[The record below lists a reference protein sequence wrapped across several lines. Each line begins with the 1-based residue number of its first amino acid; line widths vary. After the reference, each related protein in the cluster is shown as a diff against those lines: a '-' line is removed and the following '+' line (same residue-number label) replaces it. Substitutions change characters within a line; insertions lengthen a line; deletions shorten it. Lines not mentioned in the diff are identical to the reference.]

1 MKKKFL
7 IIGSLFFALGIL
19 FISRP
24 AYAALNLGS
33 DMTKQAAERAGY
45 NPNADETT
53 LAETIGSIIK
63 TVLSTVG
70 VVFLALMVYAGFLWM
85 TARGESE
92 QVDKAQ
98 DIIRAAI
105 IGMIITV
112 ASYSITAF
120 IVPRVVEKAGG
131 SPQAKVPAAAPP
143 AVPPVAP

>member
-1 MKKKFL
+1 MRKKILVLASLLFVL
-7 IIGSLFFALGIL
+7 GVLSVSGS
-19 FISRP
+19 

-33 DMTKQAAERAGY
+33 NITKQAAERAGY

-53 LAETIGSIIK
+53 LAETVGSIIK

-70 VVFLALMVYAGFLWM
+70 VIFLALMVYAGFLWM

-105 IGMIITV
+105 IGLIITV

-120 IVPRVVEKAGG
+120 IVPRMVEKAGG
-131 SPQAKVPAAAPP
+131 TRPAPAVPAAPPVPP
-143 AVPPVAP
+143 AAP